1 LIYSISSKQKK
12 NGIVRFSV
20 LHLMNAIRLFIIF
33 MKEELESL
41 NSFLEETIR
50 YEDFLNEVTL
60 LNNSDIL
67 FIIIIKYL
75 FLNTM
80 EITFKMSE

>member
-1 LIYSISSKQKK
+1 
-12 NGIVRFSV
+12 
-20 LHLMNAIRLFIIF
+20 MNAIRLFIIF